1 MTTNTIGRRER
12 KKAQTRQAL
21 ADAALK
27 LFLERGYDNVTVAQ
41 IADEAD
47 VSIATLFKHVPAGK
61 EALIFDDG
69 VERRQALVAAVR
81 DRPAGT
87 SVLTALR
94 AFMAGR
100 GAFARDMAP
109 EMQRKRDLI
118 MATPALRGYQR
129 QLWIASEGVLAEA
142 IATDSGRDV
151 HDPAV
156 RALARYVLEVPDL
169 ASDDPDP
176 RGSLDAIFDL
186 LETGWA
192 AMHHERQRRTEP
204 IDPGSQPPQEAAT
217 SP

>member
-61 EALIFDDG
+61 EALIFDG
-69 VERRQALVAAVR
+69 GLERRQALVSAVR

-100 GAFARDMAP
+100 GAFTTDLSP
-109 EMQRKRDLI
+109 QLQRKRELI
-118 MATPALRGYQR
+118 MATPALRGHQR
-129 QLWIASEGVLAEA
+129 HLWIASEGVLAEA
-142 IATDSGRDV
+142 IATDSGREAR
-151 HDPAV
+151 DPAV
-156 RALARYVLEVPDL
+156 RALARYVLEIPDL

-176 RGSLDAIFDL
+176 RESLDAIFEL

-192 AMHHERQRRTEP
+192 AIAHQSAARRPSRST
-204 IDPGSQPPQEAAT
+204 
-217 SP
+217 

>member
-21 ADAALK
+21 ADAALR

-61 EALIFDDG
+61 EALIFDGG

-100 GAFARDMAP
+100 GAFATDMAP

-118 MATPALRGYQR
+118 MATPALRGHQR
-129 QLWIASEGVLAEA
+129 HLWIASEDVLAEA
-142 IATDSGRDV
+142 IATDSNRDV
-151 HDPAV
+151 RDPAV
-156 RALARYVLEVPDL
+156 RALTRYVLEVPDL
-169 ASDDPDP
+169 ASDDADP
-176 RGSLDAIFDL
+176 RDSLDAIFEL
-186 LETGWA
+186 LEKGWTA
-192 AMHHERQRRTEP
+192 VDIQRVR
-204 IDPGSQPPQEAAT
+204 S
-217 SP
+217 SS

>member
-1 MTTNTIGRRER
+1 MSTDTIGRRER
-12 KKAQTRQAL
+12 KKAQTRQAR

-27 LFLERGYDNVTVAQ
+27 LFIEHGYDNVTVAQ

-61 EALIFDDG
+61 EALIFDG
-69 VERRQALVAAVR
+69 GMERRQALVAAVR
-81 DRPAGT
+81 DRRAGT

-100 GAFARDMAP
+100 GAFAT
-109 EMQRKRDLI
+109 EMPPQLQRKRELI
-118 MATPALRGYQR
+118 MATPALRGHQR
-129 QLWIASEGVLAEA
+129 HLWIASEGVLAEA
-142 IATDSGRDV
+142 IATDSSRDV
-151 HDPAV
+151 HDPTV

-176 RGSLDAIFDL
+176 RESLDAIFEL

-192 AMHHERQRRTEP
+192 AITQQSAARRPTRSSHRT
-204 IDPGSQPPQEAAT
+204 GTGNAT
-217 SP
+217 A

>member
-1 MTTNTIGRRER
+1 MSTDTIGRRER

-21 ADAALK
+21 ADAALR
-27 LFLERGYDNVTVAQ
+27 LFIEHGYDNVTVAQ

-61 EALIFDDG
+61 EALIFDG
-69 VERRQALVAAVR
+69 GLERRQALVAAVR
-81 DRPAGT
+81 DRSAGT
-87 SVLTALR
+87 SVLAALH

-100 GAFARDMAP
+100 GAFATDMPP
-109 EMQRKRDLI
+109 ELRRKRELI
-118 MATPALRGYQR
+118 MATPALRGHQR
-129 QLWIASEGVLAEA
+129 HLWIASEGVLAEA
-142 IATDSGRDV
+142 IATDANRDV

-176 RGSLDAIFDL
+176 RESLDAIFEL

-192 AMHHERQRRTEP
+192 AIVHRSAARRPTRSTRRAGTG
-204 IDPGSQPPQEAAT
+204 DAT
-217 SP
+217 V